1 MIDKNNIPKHWEVKN
16 LGEVCEK
23 ISNGSSAK
31 QFFEKVG
38 LPISRIE
45 TIWNETIDESRVKYI
60 KETDFCFSEK
70 YKLKKYDILFSH
82 INSDIHLG
90 KTAIYKSS
98 PKVLIHGINLLLIR
112 SNKLIESNF
121 LNFQLKL
128 LRAKGKFIQIAQK
141 SVNQSSIN
149 QFKLKKI
156 EIILP
161 SLHEQHQIVSKIE
174 ELFDEIE
181 NGKQKLL
188 AAKQELENYKQSL
201 LKAAFEGR
209 LTNKNVKDGELPK
222 GWKILELD
230 SVIEEIEAGKSFKC
244 DERPPKDYEVGVL
257 KLSAVTWQFYDENE
271 SKTVLDD
278 KKINKNYFVK
288 AGDFLMSRA
297 NTLELIGSVV
307 LVENVEKKLMLSD
320 KTLRLVFNDSIN
332 KKFILFYLR
341 SKIGRSEI
349 ENLSS
354 GNQVSM
360 RNIGQAKIRQIKFP
374 FCSIENQNRVVIE
387 LETKLNECKNIKN
400 IITQNLQQAE
410 TLKQSILQQAFEGKL
425 VKNIVQTKVV
435 EMYKPKNEY
444 FYQCQILATV
454 IRASNKK
461 NIQHGE
467 MTLAKTAYLI
477 DKIFDI
483 PTYYDYKQWHL
494 GPYAPA
500 MKKAINK
507 KDFFNIQ
514 NNNISLAEGNKLF
527 QYDNPNIALTEN
539 AIDELSDILLKYNS
553 KDRPHKI
560 ELLATVCKV
569 VEDIKTTTLV
579 LVREAMIN
587 WKIDLKNK
595 AFRNKA
601 EKFSELETE
610 RCLQLIVGKGWDKKL
625 IK

>member
-1 MIDKNNIPKHWEVKN
+1 MINKNNIPKHWEVKK
-16 LGEVCEK
+16 LGEVCEIVTGTTPPKNEKENYGNEIPFVKPPQLFDEPVFEAPEMLSKKGIQKARVIPTNSVLVTCIGNLGRTGINK
-23 ISNGSSAK
+23 IPVTFNQQINALIPNKILDGYFLFYQSQFKEFRNQLNSLSSATT
-31 QFFEKVG
+31 V
-38 LPISRIE
+38 
-45 TIWNETIDESRVKYI
+45 
-60 KETDFCFSEK
+60 
-70 YKLKKYDILFSH
+70 
-82 INSDIHLG
+82 
-90 KTAIYKSS
+90 AIVNKS
-98 PKVLIHGINLLLIR
+98 K
-112 SNKLIESNF
+112 
-121 LNFQLKL
+121 FQT
-128 LRAKGKFIQIAQK
+128 
-141 SVNQSSIN
+141 
-149 QFKLKKI
+149 I
-156 EIILP
+156 EIVIP
-161 SLHEQHQIVSKIE
+161 SLLEQHQIVSKIE
-174 ELFDEIE
+174 ELFAEIE

-230 SVIEEIEAGKSFKC
+230 SVIEKIEAGKSFKC

-514 NNNISLAEGNKLF
+514 YNNISLAEGNKLF

-539 AIDELSDILLKYNS
+539 AIYELSDIILKYNS

-569 VEDIKTTTLV
+569 VEDIKTTTFA

-587 WKIDLKNK
+587 WKIDLKK
-595 AFRNKA
+595 TAFKHKA
-601 EKFSELETE
+601 EKFSDLETE
-610 RCLQLIVGKGWDKKL
+610 RCLQFIVGKGWDKKL
-625 IK
+625 IKN

>member
-1 MIDKNNIPKHWEVKN
+1 MINKNNIPKHWEVKK
-16 LGEVCEK
+16 LGEVCEIVTGTTPPKNEKENYGNEIPFVKPPQLFDEPVFEAPEMLSKKGIQKARVIPTNSVLVTCIGNLGRTGINK
-23 ISNGSSAK
+23 IPVTFNQQINALIPNKILDGYFLFYQSQFKEFRNQLNSLSSATT
-31 QFFEKVG
+31 V
-38 LPISRIE
+38 
-45 TIWNETIDESRVKYI
+45 
-60 KETDFCFSEK
+60 
-70 YKLKKYDILFSH
+70 
-82 INSDIHLG
+82 
-90 KTAIYKSS
+90 AIVNKS
-98 PKVLIHGINLLLIR
+98 K
-112 SNKLIESNF
+112 
-121 LNFQLKL
+121 FQT
-128 LRAKGKFIQIAQK
+128 
-141 SVNQSSIN
+141 
-149 QFKLKKI
+149 I
-156 EIILP
+156 EIVIP
-161 SLHEQHQIVSKIE
+161 SLLEQHQIVSKIE
-174 ELFDEIE
+174 ELFAEIE

-230 SVIEEIEAGKSFKC
+230 SVIEKIEAGKSFKC

-257 KLSAVTWQFYDENE
+257 KLSAITWQFYDENE

-320 KTLRLVFNDSIN
+320 KTLRLIFKESIN
-332 KKFILFYLR
+332 KKFMLFYLR

-349 ENLSS
+349 KNLSS

-360 RNIGQAKIRQIKFP
+360 RNIGQGKIRQIKFP
-374 FCSIENQNRVVIE
+374 FCSIENQNRVVKE
-387 LETKLNECKNIKN
+387 LENKLNECKNIET
-400 IITQNLQQAE
+400 IITQSLLQAE
-410 TLKQSILQQAFEGKL
+410 TLKQSILQQAFEGNL
-425 VKNIVQTKVV
+425 VKNVVEAKVV

-454 IRASNKK
+454 IRASNKR

-569 VEDIKTTTLV
+569 VEDIKTTTFA

-587 WKIDLKNK
+587 WKIDLKK
-595 AFRNKA
+595 TAFKHKA
-601 EKFSELETE
+601 EKFSDLETE
-610 RCLQLIVGKGWDKKL
+610 RCLQFIVGKGWDKKL
-625 IK
+625 IKN